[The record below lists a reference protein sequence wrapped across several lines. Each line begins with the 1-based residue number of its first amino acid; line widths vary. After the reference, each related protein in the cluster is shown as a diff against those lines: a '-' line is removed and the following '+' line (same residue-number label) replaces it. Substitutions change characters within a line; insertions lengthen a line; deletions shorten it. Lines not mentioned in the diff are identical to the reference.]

1 MNLKFLQMCQACQN
15 QTDFTDLK
23 FSSVDQST
31 LDPYNGATAMT
42 EVSQEEIE
50 FYKRVKAAKAKKKN
64 STEPMKWS
72 TVNVSI
78 FFYTYIC
85 DDFIWCACG
94 IFEI

>member
-64 STEPMKWS
+64 STEPLKWS
-72 TVNVSI
+72 TVQCKYLLLYLSL
-78 FFYTYIC
+78 
-85 DDFIWCACG
+85 
-94 IFEI
+94 

>member
-1 MNLKFLQMCQACQN
+1 MCQDCQS
-15 QTDFTDLK
+15 QTDFKT
-23 FSSVDQST
+23 SNSRQSINPT
-31 LDPYNGATAMT
+31 SGPYNGATAMT

-50 FYKRVKAAKAKKKN
+50 FYKRVKAAKDKKKN

-78 FFYTYIC
+78 FFYTYVC
-85 DDFIWCACG
+85 DDFIWCACA

>member
-1 MNLKFLQMCQACQN
+1 
-15 QTDFTDLK
+15 
-23 FSSVDQST
+23 
-31 LDPYNGATAMT
+31 MT

-50 FYKRVKAAKAKKKN
+50 FYKIVKAAKAKKKN

-85 DDFIWCACG
+85 DDFIWCACA
-94 IFEI
+94 IFKF

>member
-1 MNLKFLQMCQACQN
+1 MNLQFLQMCQASQN

-50 FYKRVKAAKAKKKN
+50 LNKRVKAAKAKKN
-64 STEPMKWS
+64 TTESLKWS
-72 TVNVSI
+72 TIQCKYLLLYLSL
-78 FFYTYIC
+78 
-85 DDFIWCACG
+85 
-94 IFEI
+94 